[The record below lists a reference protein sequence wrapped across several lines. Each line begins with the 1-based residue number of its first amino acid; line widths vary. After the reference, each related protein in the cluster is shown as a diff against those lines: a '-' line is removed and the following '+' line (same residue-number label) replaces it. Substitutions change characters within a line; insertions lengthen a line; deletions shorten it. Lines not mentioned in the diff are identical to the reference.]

1 MSKRPSLAG
10 LARPKPVAGVA
21 GGNDTTGSGAGP
33 ASPGGRSAR
42 RAPAPVS
49 GPATDAD
56 MHAMTLR
63 IPKATSKALKMRA
76 IDEERPVTDL
86 VRDAIDDYLSRRRG

>member
-10 LARPKPVAGVA
+10 LARPKPVVGIA
-21 GGNDTTGSGAGP
+21 GGSGATGSSAGP
-33 ASPGGRSAR
+33 ASTHGRSAR
-42 RAPAPVS
+42 RATASAV
-49 GPATDAD
+49 GPSTDAN